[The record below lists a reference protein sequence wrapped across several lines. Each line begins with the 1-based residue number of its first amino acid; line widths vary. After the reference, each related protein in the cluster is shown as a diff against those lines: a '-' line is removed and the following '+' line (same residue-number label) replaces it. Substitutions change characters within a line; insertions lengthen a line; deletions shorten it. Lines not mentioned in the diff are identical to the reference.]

1 MVLRSVPEYCVG
13 RVEVTFESV
22 IHFLVDSLQDEQE
35 EDVTLA
41 PAEVSALIEGFQ
53 KMSAMIQT
61 AAGIIETLEETVEQ
75 QKEVGAKLWIP

>member
-1 MVLRSVPEYCVG
+1 M
-13 RVEVTFESV
+13 EVTFESV
-22 IHFLVDSLQDEQE
+22 IHSLVDSLRDEQE
-35 EDVTLA
+35 EDVTLD
-41 PAEVSALIEGFQ
+41 PDEVSALIEGFQ